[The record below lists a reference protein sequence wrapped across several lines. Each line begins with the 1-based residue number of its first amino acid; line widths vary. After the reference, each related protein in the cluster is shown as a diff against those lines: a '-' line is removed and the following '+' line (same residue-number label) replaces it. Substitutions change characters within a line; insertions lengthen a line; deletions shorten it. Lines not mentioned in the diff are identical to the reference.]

1 MNEIS
6 CPYASRLEI
15 GEGIDLWKG
24 KGSFPDPCGSNFDLK
39 IRFRNSWTLWFRNW
53 TLKLLNIQE
62 FLDVQELLNCP
73 PDIVLLYSSY
83 ILVGFFLEFCEKYI
97 YLLVLY
103 CLHSIS
109 GNKLN
114 CLKLQFNHNGSIK
127 TSLQKLETHLDTQ
140 TQIYT
145 PRFYLVTGP
154 WPKAV
159 VSLTITKWL
168 RYTHNVIFFNI
179 ERYLEYTGFTG
190 KI

>member
-1 MNEIS
+1 MVKKTKFQNVQFQW
-6 CPYASRLEI
+6 L
-15 GEGIDLWKG
+15 
-24 KGSFPDPCGSNFDLK
+24 
-39 IRFRNSWTLWFRNW
+39 NST
-53 TLKLLNIQE
+53 
-62 FLDVQELLNCP
+62 
-73 PDIVLLYSSY
+73 DIVLLYSSY

-179 ERYLEYTGFTG
+179 ERYLEIQVLQVKLSYFLCKGSFTSISSSSELTG
-190 KI
+190 K